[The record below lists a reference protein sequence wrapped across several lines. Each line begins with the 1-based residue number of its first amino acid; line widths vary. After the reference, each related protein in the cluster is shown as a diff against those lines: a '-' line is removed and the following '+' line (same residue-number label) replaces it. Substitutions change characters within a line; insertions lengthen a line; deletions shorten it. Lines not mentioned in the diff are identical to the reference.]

1 MEFRVS
7 VMRIIFPAKARL
19 CAFFTG
25 LILFC
30 TNLTTN
36 AQVDVLMNRN
46 DIQRTGA
53 NLSETTLNTSN
64 VNSRQFG
71 KRWTYHVGGQVYAQP
86 LHVTGVSLPGIGVK
100 NIVYI
105 ADMHNDVY
113 AFDADDPAKAAT
125 PYWSVSF
132 GHSVPLP
139 NPQIGYPDYPDV
151 TAEVGIMSTPAI
163 DKSTNTI
170 YFVTKTQ
177 VGSLIADSLHALD
190 LSTGKPKLGGAQG
203 ITATVPGTGDG
214 ASTVSFI
221 SHTQN
226 QRSSLLLS
234 GGIVYIAYA
243 SYGDWPPYHGW
254 IFGYDASDIR
264 QQSIVY
270 NPNPDG
276 QNIGIWMA
284 GAGPSADSAGNLYV
298 VTANGMTGTNDL
310 GESFLKLT
318 PDPAHHTLTLADYFT
333 PYSQAYLDS
342 NDDDLGSS
350 GALLIPHSHMI
361 VAAGKEGLIYLVD
374 EDNMGQYHAGT
385 DPSVDENLQEIEAF
399 PNQLM
404 GTPVYWADSANNP
417 NTGLTYWWA
426 QGDVLKAFR
435 IDNLNRHMDPTPV
448 AQGPASEQP
457 QEQDGIIS
465 LSANGNTPGSAI
477 LWANYTLG
485 TDSTFTGAG
494 ILGAYDATN
503 LTELW
508 NSNQAAMRDS
518 VGTFAKFV
526 PPTIADGKVYL
537 ATFSHTVNVYGLL
550 VPDSAANNT
559 LHVYPDPA
567 HDQVTV
573 AIGGPPSGE
582 NAELQ
587 LYNSAGA
594 LVFRQPVVLGG
605 DQLLTILRSSA
616 MPAGVY
622 VVVLLAAS
630 GHRQQTRFIWTD

>member
-1 MEFRVS
+1 VTPPPSISPRTLP
-7 VMRIIFPAKARL
+7 IFYALHIAL
-19 CAFFTG
+19 LLFAFDSAG
-25 LILFC
+25 W
-30 TNLTTN
+30 
-36 AQVDVLMNRN
+36 AQADVLMNRN
-46 DIQRTGA
+46 DVQRTGA
-53 NLSETTLNTSN
+53 CLSETILNTSN
-64 VNSRQFG
+64 VNSGQFG
-71 KRWTYHVGGQVYAQP
+71 KRWVYNVGGQVYAQP
-86 LHVTGVSLPGIGVK
+86 LYVSGVTLPGIGVR
-100 NIVYI
+100 NIVYV
-105 ADMHNDVY
+105 ADMHNDIY
-113 AFDADDPAKAAT
+113 AFDADDARKAGT

-139 NPQIGYPDYPDV
+139 NSQIGYPGYPDV
-151 TAEVGIMSTPAI
+151 RVEIGIMSTPAI

-190 LSTGKPKLGGAQG
+190 LSTGEPKFGGSQL

-226 QRSSLLLS
+226 QRSSLLIS

-254 IFGYDASDIR
+254 IFGYSAADIR
-264 QQSIVY
+264 QQAIVY

-298 VTANGMTGTNDL
+298 VTANGRTGTNDL

-318 PDPAHHTLTLADYFT
+318 PDPAHHTLVLADYFT

-350 GALLIPHSHMI
+350 GALLVPHSHL
-361 VAAGKEGLIYLVD
+361 VTAAGKEGLIYLVD
-374 EDNMGQYHAGT
+374 ADNMGQYHAGR
-385 DPSVDENLQEIEAF
+385 DPSADQDLQEIEAF

-404 GTPVYWADSANNP
+404 GTPVYWADSTANP

-435 IDNLNRHMDPTPV
+435 IDSRSRQMDPAPA

-457 QEQDGIIS
+457 QLQNGILS
-465 LSANGNTPGSAI
+465 LSANGSSAGSAI
-477 LWANYTLG
+477 VWANFTLG
-485 TDSTFTGAG
+485 TDSLTTGSG

-508 NSNQAAMRDS
+508 NSNQVASRDS
-518 VGTFAKFV
+518 VGRFAKFV

-537 ATFSHTVNVYGLL
+537 ATFSHTIVVYGLL
-550 VPDSAANNT
+550 ATDTTGNVS
-559 LHVYPDPA
+559 LQVYPNPA
-567 HDQVTV
+567 YDEVTV
-573 AIGGPPSGE
+573 AIEGPSAGDK
-582 NAELQ
+582 AGLQ
-587 LYNSAGA
+587 LYNSSGA
-594 LVFRQPVVLGG
+594 LVFRETVVIGN
-605 DQLLTILRSSA
+605 DRRITIHRSAA
-616 MPAGVY
+616 MPAGIYFVIL
-622 VVVLLAAS
+622 VSSS
-630 GHRQQTRFIWTD
+630 GARHEARFIWTD